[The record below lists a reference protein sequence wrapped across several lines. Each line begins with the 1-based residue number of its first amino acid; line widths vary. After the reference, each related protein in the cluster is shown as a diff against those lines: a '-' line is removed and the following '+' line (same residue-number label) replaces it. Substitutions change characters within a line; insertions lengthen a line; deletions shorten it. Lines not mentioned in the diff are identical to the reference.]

1 MNDIPRNKRTHMHR
15 PTPKPIDVKYM
26 TREASRDVFSQKL
39 QAAMDAKGWNQ
50 SDLARAATVAL
61 GGEGVIQRD
70 NISKYINGKA
80 IPSSPK
86 LHAISTALG
95 VTKDELIPGVSVMQ
109 PTVRNAPIGV
119 DDLGDGKAWLRVNQ
133 PVSWDVALKILDMLK
148 GDKDE

>member
-1 MNDIPRNKRTHMHR
+1 VNDIPRNRHTHK
-15 PTPKPIDVKYM
+15 PAPKPVDVKYM
-26 TREASRDVFSQKL
+26 TREASRDVFASKL

-50 SDLARAATVAL
+50 SDLARAATAAL

-86 LHAISTALG
+86 LYAISTALG
-95 VTKDELIPGVSVMQ
+95 VNKDELIPGVSVMQ
-109 PTVRNAPIGV
+109 PTVRNVPIGV
-119 DDLGDGKAWLRVNQ
+119 DDLGEGKAWLRVNQ
-133 PVSWDVALKILDMLK
+133 PVSWDVALKVLDLLK